1 MVVEAVQVEA
11 PAPECL
17 PRRAE
22 VEAVPA
28 CSQRHSIAAMPL
40 DREAGEC
47 LLLTLPRQPPEW
59 GYNITRVLIASPR
72 ITPEDYAE

>member
-1 MVVEAVQVEA
+1 VQGEAVQVEA
-11 PAPECL
+11 PAPECM

-28 CSQRHSIAAMPL
+28 CSPLHSIAAKLL

-47 LLLTLPRQPPEW
+47 LLRTLPRQLLKW
-59 GYNITRVLIASPR
+59 GCNITRFDR
-72 ITPEDYAE
+72 DTEDYDQ

>member
-1 MVVEAVQVEA
+1 MQGEAVQAEA
-11 PAPECL
+11 QAPECM

-28 CSQRHSIAAMPL
+28 CSLRHSIAATLL

-47 LLLTLPRQPPEW
+47 LLLTLPRQPPKW
-59 GYNITRVLIASPR
+59 GCNITRFDR
-72 ITPEDYAE
+72 DTEDYDQ